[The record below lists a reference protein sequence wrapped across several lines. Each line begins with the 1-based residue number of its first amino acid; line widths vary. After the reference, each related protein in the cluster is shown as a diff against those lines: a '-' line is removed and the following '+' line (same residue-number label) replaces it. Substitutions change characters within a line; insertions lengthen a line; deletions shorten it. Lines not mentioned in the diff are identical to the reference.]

1 MHYPQFCQKASGE
14 FCHPTAT
21 VFVIALLTTLFCL
34 LSIQWLDLPLTLW
47 MAQQKENLPVLQS
60 FFKFVTMFGKGVA
73 LIAPALA
80 MVLVLWWL
88 DRRAHQPLAKGI
100 NKFLSE
106 KKLLDEKRR
115 KLWLRWS
122 VLFLAA
128 MVVSGILVNV
138 LKFLIGRPRPELW
151 FSQGSYGFD
160 PLALHHAWH
169 SLPSGHST
177 TAGALEVFVWQAGGI
192 WRYAA
197 LLYALLIAASR
208 LVLLQ
213 HYLADVVAGLVFGA
227 LVSWLLLRRYRPAP
241 SLSPNIP
248 SKS

>member
-14 FCHPTAT
+14 FCHPIAT
-21 VFVIALLTTLFCL
+21 VFVIALLTALFCL

-47 MAQQKENLPVLQS
+47 MAQQKDNLPVLQS
-60 FFKFVTMFGKGVA
+60 FFKVVTMFGKGVA

-80 MVLVLWWL
+80 VVLVLWGL
-88 DRRAHQPLAKGI
+88 KRCGQQPSVQAI
-100 NKFLSE
+100 NKFLAD
-106 KKLLDEKRR
+106 KGWMDEQRR
-115 KLWLRWS
+115 KLWLGWS
-122 VLFLAA
+122 ALFLAA
-128 MVVSGILVNV
+128 MVVSGILVNG

-151 FSQGSYGFD
+151 LSQGSFDFD

-177 TAGALEVFVWQAGGI
+177 TAGAVAVFIWQAGGV

-197 LLYALLIAASR
+197 VLYALLIAASR

-227 LVSWLLLRRYRPAP
+227 LVSWLLLRRYRPTP
-241 SLSPNIP
+241 SSSPNTP